1 MTLARKGTRP
11 ITVDDVPYRWKVR
24 HKPSYGQGIGE
35 SSMIFAVER
44 ADRPGTTLVVSLP
57 WAHPSN
63 WLGLPS
69 GAVRPSMV
77 ADAIR
82 CALAQGWQPSQPG
95 PTFVLSSPAHDN
107 QRPVT

>member
-24 HKPSYGQGIGE
+24 RRPSYSQGIGE
-35 SSMIFAVER
+35 SSLIFAVEL

-63 WLGLPS
+63 WLGLPAE
-69 GAVRPSMV
+69 AVRPRLV
-77 ADAIR
+77 ADTIR
-82 CALAQGWQPSQPG
+82 RALAQGWEPSRPG
-95 PTFVLSSPAHDN
+95 STFRLSYRGDEL
-107 QRPVT
+107 